1 MSAGKDYTKKE
12 VKEYIS
18 DYTAVTVP
26 INVTF
31 EGKQKILSMPQVER
45 ILRASRS
52 IAITDCQC
60 RTRVKGCDAPV
71 DVCLSL
77 NDEAEEKVKDGTGKK
92 VSLREA
98 LATLRRGNEAGLVHV
113 AYANR
118 GDGKLIYICSCCSC
132 CCYSFAAMQKFGFND
147 AVMSSEMIAVQDAD
161 LCNDCGDC
169 IDRCHFKARVMMED
183 KRLIFEKDKCSG
195 CGLCVTSCTS
205 GAISL
210 VSR

>member
-1 MSAGKDYTKKE
+1 MTAGKSWTKKE

-31 EGKQKILSMPQVER
+31 EGKQKILNMPQVER
-45 ILRASRS
+45 ILRASSS

-60 RTRVKGCDAPV
+60 RVEVKGCDAPV

-77 NDEAEEKVKDGTGKK
+77 NDEAEERVKNGNGKK
-92 VSLREA
+92 ASLREA
-98 LATLRRGNEAGLVHV
+98 LATLRRSNEAGLVHV

-118 GDGKLIYICSCCSC
+118 GDKKLIYICGCCSC

-147 AVMSSEMIAVQDAD
+147 AVMSSEMIAVQDDD
-161 LCNDCGDC
+161 LCNGCGDC
-169 IDRCHFKARVMMED
+169 ADRCHFKARAMEEG
-183 KRLIFEKDKCSG
+183 RLIFEKDKCSG

-210 VSR
+210 VGR